1 MRTNVFWI
9 LVFIGPA
16 LILLLIFL
24 VIPIFA
30 SLYLSFTDFNVFALT
45 DWSKARFIGLRN
57 FYELFQDELFWKA
70 LFNTFYCLIV
80 AMPVTVALSLLNAV
94 LLNREQTRFKNFF
107 KICFFLPF
115 VTNTVAIAIVWSWI
129 LNPSYGILN
138 WFLGLFGI
146 KGPNW
151 LGDPKWA
158 MPSIIML
165 VVWKAVG
172 YNTLLLL
179 AGLQNIPDF
188 LYEAAELDGASSW
201 QKFWYITLPMLRP
214 TMLFITTMMIIG
226 YLQLFEEPYMLTQ
239 GGPLNSTLSVV
250 LYLYRQGF
258 KFFKL
263 GYASSIA
270 VVLFLMIAVLTLLRL
285 KVLTLLRLKLSKQD

>member
-1 MRTNVFWI
+1 MRTNWFWI

-16 LILLLIFL
+16 LGLLLIFL
-24 VIPIFA
+24 IIPIFA
-30 SLYLSFTDFNVFALT
+30 SLFLCLTDFNVRAMVN
-45 DWSKARFIGLRN
+45 WSNAKFVGFRN
-57 FYELFQDELFWKA
+57 FIELFQDELFWKA
-70 LFNTFYCLIV
+70 VLNTFYCLAV
-80 AMPVTVALSLLNAV
+80 AMPVTVCLALMNSV
-94 LLNREQTRFKNFF
+94 LLNREQTKLKTFF
-107 KICFFLPF
+107 KTAFFLPF
-115 VTNTVAIAIVWSWI
+115 ITNTVAIAVVWAWI
-129 LNPSYGILN
+129 LNPHYGVLN
-138 WFLGLFGI
+138 WLLGIFRI

-172 YNTLLLL
+172 YNTILFL

-201 QKFWYITLPMLRP
+201 QKFWYITLPLLKP
-214 TMLFITTMMIIG
+214 TTVFVTTMMIIG

-239 GGPLNSTLSVV
+239 GGPLNATLSIV

-258 KFFKL
+258 KFFNL

-270 VVLFLMIAVLTLLRL
+270 VVLFLMIASLTI
-285 KVLTLLRLKLSKQD
+285 LRLKLGGQD

>member
-1 MRTNVFWI
+1 MKTNWIWI
-9 LVFIGPA
+9 LTFVGPA
-16 LILLLIFL
+16 LVLLIIFL
-24 VIPIFA
+24 IIPIFA
-30 SLYLSFTDFNVFALT
+30 SFYLSLTDFNVFAMM
-45 DWSKARFIGLRN
+45 DWSRAKFIGFRN
-57 FYELFQDELFWKA
+57 FIELFKDELFWKA
-70 LFNTFYCLIV
+70 LMNTFYCLVV
-80 AMPVTVALSLLNAV
+80 AMPVVVALALTAAV
-94 LLNREQTRFKNFF
+94 LLNREQTRLKSFF
-107 KICFFLPF
+107 KVSFFLPF
-115 VTNTVAIAIVWSWI
+115 VTNTVAIAVVWSWI
-129 LNPSYGILN
+129 LNPSYGVLN
-138 WFLGLFGI
+138 WFLNLIGI

-172 YNTLLLL
+172 YNTILFL

-201 QKFWYITLPMLRP
+201 QKFWYITLPMLKP
-214 TMLFITTMMIIG
+214 TTVFVTTMMIIG

-239 GGPLNSTLSVV
+239 GGPLNSTLSIV

-258 KFFKL
+258 RFFKL

-270 VVLFLMIAVLTLLRL
+270 VTLFLMIATLTLF
-285 KVLTLLRLKLSKQD
+285 RLKLAGRE